1 MSSAEAQASTS
12 GGLADVVA
20 RLRASPRIA
29 LIIGVAVAVSVLVA
43 LLLWTRSPDYAVL
56 YSGLA
61 NRDGGQIVARLDQMQ
76 VPYKL
81 TGGGGTIMVPRSRV
95 DRVRLQ
101 MASDGLPK
109 GGGVGFELMDNEP
122 FGISEFAEKV
132 NYQRA
137 LEGEL
142 ERSIET
148 IDEVSGARVQLAMPK
163 SSVFVRDQKQPKAS
177 VVLDLYSGRALAK
190 GQVAAIQNLVA
201 SAVPGLP
208 VDAVTIVDGR
218 GHLLSGG
225 GDDTGGADGTR
236 LAYTARVEKSYQQR
250 IQNLLAP
257 IVGAD
262 NVRTQVV
269 ADLDF
274 AKREHTSENYSPN
287 NGDKP
292 AAIRSRQ
299 TSQRVDKNGDQ
310 GGVPGAL
317 SNQPTPNQPSPINNP
332 KKPGGNGS
340 GGNGSGNRQNTNN
353 TGGNGNNGG
362 SSLQT
367 NGALGLDN
375 SGRIS
380 TSSNDTTNYELDHTI
395 AHVTDPVG
403 QVQRVSVA
411 VVINQKAVGSST
423 AGGGKKAAPGLS
435 KQQMDQIRSL
445 VRGAVG
451 YSANRGDSVE
461 VMQMP
466 FSAVASDQAATAPA
480 WWQSPTLQAM
490 AIKALKYLVLAIVAW
505 LLWRRLVRPLAERSG
520 LFGEVAAPRRTATSA
535 PAAAT
540 EPETDDGGAEQ
551 ALRAQR
557 RQRHKDVVRNAQEAA
572 RDDPR
577 MVAMIV
583 KDWMK
588 EDG

>member
-225 GDDTGGADGTR
+225 GDDAGGADGTR

-299 TSQRVDKNGDQ
+299 TSQQVDKNANQ

-317 SNQPTPNQPSPINNP
+317 SNQPTPNAPSPINNP

-411 VVINQKAVGSST
+411 VVINQKAVGGASP
-423 AGGGKKAAPGLS
+423 AAEKAAA
-435 KQQMDQIRSL
+435 
-445 VRGAVG
+445 GAVEAADG
-451 YSANRGDSVE
+451 ADPQPRARRGRVFGESRRLGGSHADAVLGRARRSGGDRSGV
-461 VMQMP
+461 VAKPDAADHGDQGP
-466 FSAVASDQAATAPA
+466 QVSGSGDRGVAAVAP
-480 WWQSPTLQAM
+480 
-490 AIKALKYLVLAIVAW
+490 
-505 LLWRRLVRPLAERSG
+505 SG
-520 LFGEVAAPRRTATSA
+520 
-535 PAAAT
+535 AAA
-540 EPETDDGGAEQ
+540 G
-551 ALRAQR
+551 RAQR
-557 RQRHKDVVRNAQEAA
+557 VVRRGGRAA
-572 RDDPR
+572 PYRHER
-577 MVAMIV
+577 A
-583 KDWMK
+583 
-588 EDG
+588 GRRHRAGNG

>member
-12 GGLADVVA
+12 GGLADVMA

-29 LIIGVAVAVSVLVA
+29 LIIGVAAAVAVLVA

-56 YSGLA
+56 YSGLS
-61 NRDGGQIVARLDQMQ
+61 NRDGGDVVARLDQMQ

-81 TGGGGTIMVPRSRV
+81 TGGGSTIMVPRARV
-95 DRVRLQ
+95 DRIRLQ

-190 GQVAAIQNLVA
+190 GQVTAIQNLVA

-218 GHLLSGG
+218 GHLLSGS
-225 GDDTGGADGTR
+225 DAEHGGADGSR
-236 LAYTARVEKSYQQR
+236 LAYAARVEKTYQQR

-274 AKREHTSENYSPN
+274 AKRERTSENYSPN
-287 NGDKP
+287 NGNKP

-299 TSQRVDKNGDQ
+299 TSQKVDKNSSQ

-332 KKPGGNGS
+332 KKPG
-340 GGNGSGNRQNTNN
+340 SGNNN
-353 TGGNGNNGG
+353 NSQGANNGATGNSTAG

-375 SGRIS
+375 SGQIS
-380 TSSNDTTNYELDHTI
+380 TSKSDTTNYELDHTI
-395 AHVTDPVG
+395 AHVTDAVG

-411 VVINQKAVGSST
+411 VVINQKAMVAA
-423 AGGGKKAAPGLS
+423 AGNAKKAPPGLS
-435 KQQMDQIRSL
+435 KAQMDQIRSL
-445 VRGAVG
+445 VRGAIG

-466 FSAVASDQAATAPA
+466 FTSTGAAQAPSAPA
-480 WWQSPTLQAM
+480 WWENPALQSM
-490 AIKALKYLVLAIVAW
+490 AIKALKYLILAVVAW

-520 LFGEVAAPRRTATSA
+520 LFGEIAPPRHVASGASA
-535 PAAAT
+535 DVEAD
-540 EPETDDGGAEQ
+540 TDSHASSAEQ

-557 RQRHKDVVRNAQEAA
+557 RQRHHDAVRNVQDAA
-572 RDDPR
+572 REDPR

-583 KDWMK
+583 KGWMK
-588 EDG
+588 EDV

>member
-1 MSSAEAQASTS
+1 MSSAEAQASTN
-12 GGLADVVA
+12 GGLADIMA
-20 RLRASPRIA
+20 RLRASPRLA
-29 LIIGVAVAVSVLVA
+29 LILGVAAAVAVLVA

-81 TGGGGTIMVPRSRV
+81 TGGGSTIMVPRSQV
-95 DRVRLQ
+95 DRIRLK

-109 GGGVGFELMDNEP
+109 GSGAGFELMDNEP

-137 LEGEL
+137 LAGEL

-148 IDEVSGARVQLAMPK
+148 INEVSSARVQLAMPK
-163 SSVFVRDQKQPKAS
+163 SSVFVREQKKPKAS

-190 GQVAAIQNLVA
+190 GQVNAIQNLVA

-208 VDAVTIVDGR
+208 VDAVTVVDGR
-218 GHLLSGG
+218 GHLLSKSDNADGV
-225 GDDTGGADGTR
+225 DGTR
-236 LAYTARVEKSYQQR
+236 LAYTSRVEKTYQQR

-274 AKREHTSENYSPN
+274 AKREHTSENYGPN
-287 NGDKP
+287 NGNKP
-292 AAIRSRQ
+292 AAIRSRE
-299 TSQRVDKNGDQ
+299 TSQKVDKNAKQ

-317 SNQPTPNQPSPINNP
+317 SNQPTPNPPSPINNP
-332 KKPGGNGS
+332 KKS
-340 GGNGSGNRQNTNN
+340 GGRKGAGNRTNAN
-353 TGGNGNNGG
+353 SGNGNNS
-362 SSLQT
+362 SSLQS

-380 TSSNDTTNYELDHTI
+380 TAKSDTTNYELNHTI
-395 AHVTDPVG
+395 AHVTDPIG

-411 VVINQKAVGSST
+411 VVINQNAVGST
-423 AGGGKKAAPGLS
+423 AGSGKKPPKGLS

-461 VMQMP
+461 VLQMP
-466 FSAVASDQAATAPA
+466 FSAAPAKPVATAPA
-480 WWQSPTLQAM
+480 WWQNPTLQAM

-520 LFGEVAAPRRTATSA
+520 LFGEVAAPRRGNAGA

-540 EPETDDGGAEQ
+540 GESEADDDGAEQ
-551 ALRAQR
+551 ALRTQR
-557 RQRHKDVVRNAQEAA
+557 RRRHHDAIRNAQEAA
-572 RDDPR
+572 REDPR

>member
-81 TGGGGTIMVPRSRV
+81 TGGGSTIMVPRSRV

-122 FGISEFAEKV
+122 FGVSEFAEKV

-177 VVLDLYSGRALAK
+177 VVLSLYSGRALAK

-218 GHLLSGG
+218 GHLLSGSG
-225 GDDTGGADGTR
+225 NEDGGADGTR

-250 IQNLLAP
+250 IQDLLAP

-287 NGDKP
+287 SGDNP

-317 SNQPTPNQPSPINNP
+317 SNQPTPNAPSPINNP

-380 TSSNDTTNYELDHTI
+380 TSKDDTTNYELDHTI

-411 VVINQKAVGSST
+411 VVINQKAVGGAS
-423 AGGGKKAAPGLS
+423 AGAKKAAAGLS
-435 KQQMDQIRSL
+435 KQQMAQIRSL
-445 VRGAVG
+445 VRGAIG
-451 YSANRGDSVE
+451 YSATRGDSVE

-466 FSAVASDQAATAPA
+466 FSAVASDQAAATPA
-480 WWQSPTLQAM
+480 WWQNPSIQGL
-490 AIKALKYLVLAIVAW
+490 AIKTLKYLILAIVAW
-505 LLWRRLVRPLAERSG
+505 LLWRRLVRPLAERNG
-520 LFGEVAAPRRTATSA
+520 LIGDAAAPRRASA
-535 PAAAT
+535 SVPPAGET
-540 EPETDDGGAEQ
+540 EPDPNAAEQ

-557 RQRHKDVVRNAQEAA
+557 RQRHNDAIRNAQQAA

-583 KDWMK
+583 KEWMK

>member
-12 GGLADVVA
+12 GGLADVMA

-29 LIIGVAVAVSVLVA
+29 LIIGVAAAVAVLVA

-56 YSGLA
+56 YSGLS
-61 NRDGGQIVARLDQMQ
+61 NRDGGEVTARLDQMQ

-81 TGGGGTIMVPRSRV
+81 SGGGSTIMVPRSRV
-95 DRVRLQ
+95 DRIRLQ

-148 IDEVSGARVQLAMPK
+148 IDEVSSARVQLAMPK

-177 VVLDLYSGRALAK
+177 VVLELYSGRALAK
-190 GQVAAIQNLVA
+190 GQVTAIQNLVA

-208 VDAVTIVDGR
+208 IDAVTIVDSR
-218 GHLLSGG
+218 GHLLSGSDAGDG
-225 GDDTGGADGTR
+225 GVDGTR
-236 LAYTARVEKSYQQR
+236 LAYAARVEKTYQQR

-274 AKREHTSENYSPN
+274 AKRERTSENYSPN
-287 NGDKP
+287 NGNKP
-292 AAIRSRQ
+292 AAIRSQQ
-299 TSQRVDKNGDQ
+299 TSQKVDKNGNQ

-332 KKPGGNGS
+332 KKAGGNNQNTRGANNNNNGNS
-340 GGNGSGNRQNTNN
+340 NNGNG
-353 TGGNGNNGG
+353 
-362 SSLQT
+362 SLQT

-375 SGRIS
+375 SGQIS
-380 TSSNDTTNYELDHTI
+380 TSKSDTTNYELDHTI

-411 VVINQKAVGSST
+411 VVINQKALAAGSGKNAT
-423 AGGGKKAAPGLS
+423 AGLS

-445 VRGAVG
+445 VRGAIG
-451 YSANRGDSVE
+451 YSATRGDSVE

-466 FSAVASDQAATAPA
+466 FTAASGDQAPATPS
-480 WWQSPTLQAM
+480 WWQNPTLQSM
-490 AIKALKYLVLAIVAW
+490 AIKALKYLVLALVAW

-520 LFGEVAAPRRTATSA
+520 LFGEVVTSRRTASNA
-535 PAAAT
+535 PPAAEADSEEDAT
-540 EPETDDGGAEQ
+540 EQ
-551 ALRAQR
+551 ALRSQR
-557 RQRHKDVVRNAQEAA
+557 RKRHTDAIRNAQEAA
-572 RDDPR
+572 REDPR

-583 KDWMK
+583 KGWMK
-588 EDG
+588 EDV